1 MTRETAGHLAF
12 GAGIH
17 GCVAKAVVRL
27 EGEVLL
33 GTLARKVGRIELDG
47 EPQRHLNNTVRS
59 FASLPVT
66 FRAQ

>member
-1 MTRETAGHLAF
+1 
-12 GAGIH
+12 
-17 GCVAKAVVRL
+17 VAKAVARL

-47 EPQRHLNNTVRS
+47 EPHRHLNNTVRS

>member
-12 GAGIH
+12 RAGIH

-47 EPQRHLNNTVRS
+47 EPHRHLNNTVRS